1 MALASSSLVLRQVV
15 QVRLMTVQA
24 PPVSNPVWPEKL
36 KVGRSQILQEHT
48 IPWAPTSLIPNQ
60 ARTLAALLILP
71 DLTLLTL
78 PIVLILAL
86 ILILMDA
93 KVLAQ
98 VRPGQ
103 ALVWPATVSRI
114 GLFKGKFSYYAP
126 LVSLEL

>member
-1 MALASSSLVLRQVV
+1 
-15 QVRLMTVQA
+15 MTVQ
-24 PPVSNPVWPEKL
+24 PRPVSNPVWPEKP
-36 KVGRSQILQEHT
+36 KVARSQILQEHT
-48 IPWAPTSLIPNQ
+48 ISWAPTSLIPNQ
-60 ARTLAALLILP
+60 AHTLAALLILP

-93 KVLAQ
+93 EVLAQ

-103 ALVWPATVSRI
+103 ALLWPATLSPI
-114 GLFKGKFSYYAP
+114 GLFKGQFSFYAP